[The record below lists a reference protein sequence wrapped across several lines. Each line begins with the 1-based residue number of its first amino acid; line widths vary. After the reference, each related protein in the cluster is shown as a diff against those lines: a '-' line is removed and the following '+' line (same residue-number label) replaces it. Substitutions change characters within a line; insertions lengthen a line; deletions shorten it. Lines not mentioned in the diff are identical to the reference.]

1 MKTKTLTTTITPLDE
16 LKELI
21 EDYKECRI
29 PDIEDSLNE
38 LVDWEELSSEKAQ
51 ELLMFFVK
59 SRVLEYRARKMT
71 PEENVHEFLEILSQ
85 EHIRCMYNMMTH
97 REEIICDKW
106 THNEVIGLAEEQRI
120 YKVEET
126 IKKYQ
131 FPTKSVKKYLKLGAT
146 PYHPVLDW
154 INQKEW
160 DGVDRFDD
168 LFVSLDVKNEN
179 QDLAKVYFWKW
190 CLSGCRAILTQH
202 GFISENVLILKGDQG
217 AGKTQWLTALAPLG
231 FVKTG
236 LQLNPNNKD
245 SVLEATAVWIAELG
259 EFDGTTSKNDT
270 AILKAF
276 LSKRV
281 DNIRKPYAIAEEL
294 IPRKTIFCGSVN
306 SDTFL
311 VDDTGNR
318 RYWIL
323 EIGST
328 TFKHGID
335 MQQFWKQVMETAVLD
350 IEEYPH
356 WLSKEEAKMQDIE
369 SNKFRDLHPIC
380 QKILKIESQLIDEL
394 YTTQEI
400 ASLIEHESLK
410 PHESR
415 TIKQFMISELGWS
428 QRAKGG
434 NRYWLV
440 NPDVYVPSKS
450 EDSEALF

>member
-1 MKTKTLTTTITPLDE
+1 M
-16 LKELI
+16 
-21 EDYKECRI
+21 
-29 PDIEDSLNE
+29 
-38 LVDWEELSSEKAQ
+38 DWEERSSEKAQ

-59 SRVLEYRARKMT
+59 SRVLEYRARKMK

-217 AGKTQWLTALAPLG
+217 AGIPSIYKNIVS
-231 FVKTG
+231 FEIVR
-236 LQLNPNNKD
+236 
-245 SVLEATAVWIAELG
+245 VLMPIENFIIP
-259 EFDGTTSKNDT
+259 FDNRIFIDYKS
-270 AILKAF
+270 L
-276 LSKRV
+276 
-281 DNIRKPYAIAEEL
+281 PYI
-294 IPRKTIFCGSVN
+294 T
-306 SDTFL
+306 
-311 VDDTGNR
+311 
-318 RYWIL
+318 
-323 EIGST
+323 
-328 TFKHGID
+328 
-335 MQQFWKQVMETAVLD
+335 
-350 IEEYPH
+350 
-356 WLSKEEAKMQDIE
+356 
-369 SNKFRDLHPIC
+369 
-380 QKILKIESQLIDEL
+380 LKIDEMPPM
-394 YTTQEI
+394 TI
-400 ASLIEHESLK
+400 APTSMYRI
-410 PHESR
+410 
-415 TIKQFMISELGWS
+415 F
-428 QRAKGG
+428 
-434 NRYWLV
+434 V
-440 NPDVYVPSKS
+440 D
-450 EDSEALF
+450 